1 MCMSSACVC
10 ASASASHRVL
20 CGRCVGVLVYV
31 RGPQSL
37 TEASTPGLVSSNG
50 RVSRAFLQGLALQ
63 LVPATRRGVAGSRPV
78 WKQNGDTRCCLWP
91 WVRLLA
97 ACPRQRASGILVRGP
112 APSPELSWPC
122 PAAFG
127 GLLFSFSFDLLVP
140 ERVTQATCLLDFSQ
154 PF

>member
-1 MCMSSACVC
+1 M
-10 ASASASHRVL
+10 
-20 CGRCVGVLVYV
+20 LVYV

-78 WKQNGDTRCCLWP
+78 WKQNRDTRCCLWP

-112 APSPELSWPC
+112 APLPGAVLALPC
-122 PAAFG
+122 SFW
-127 GLLFSFSFDLLVP
+127 GLAIQLQF
-140 ERVTQATCLLDFSQ
+140 
-154 PF
+154 